1 MLELKINKYSKKCI
15 NNVGKNLIYKSNTIN
30 HPLLLLFDEIFNET
44 IKINNDIKITN
55 EKFLKKLHSTKEY
68 PLIYL
73 HYLESTKTNPLSFKE
88 FYSYYT
94 ENHSELSKLLEN
106 KTRILEVIKS
116 PMKDRQKLHDNIYD
130 NNFISIDIQH
140 IIETNDIQFKEIQLN
155 NNKISLYEFDKKPNL
170 DLIFFIINFME
181 NLAKKF
187 NIKYNSIDLT
197 LILTSQ
203 KKLITNKKF
212 LGPENINSGSTY
224 FNNSVLIWRIEEI
237 YKVLIHE
244 LIHFFG
250 FDHSL
255 FMNALTNTDSNK
267 HCINGEDRENEAYTE
282 SFALSIHT
290 FILSKFLKVSF
301 FDLFNYE
308 INFSLIQCKKI
319 LDFFKIDNIKDI
331 IFNKNCDNPIYQKTG
346 VFSYFFIKTSLILN
360 LKNTMDFIYK
370 NSKNISEFNKLIEK
384 SLESEVI
391 NIVNH
396 IKITDNENFFNNTMR
411 MTCLEFS

>member
-15 NNVGKNLIYKSNTIN
+15 NNVGKKLIYKLNTFN

-44 IKINNDIKITN
+44 IKINNDIKIIK
-55 EKFLKKLHSTKEY
+55 EKFLRKLHSTKEY

-73 HYLESTKTNPLSFKE
+73 HYLESTKTNLLSFKE
-88 FYSYYT
+88 FYNYYT
-94 ENHSELSKLLEN
+94 ENHSEISKLLEN
-106 KTRILEVIKS
+106 KTRVIEVIKS
-116 PMKDRQKLHDNIYD
+116 PMKDRHKLHDNIYD

-140 IIETNDIQFKEIQLN
+140 IIETNDMKFKEIQLN

-187 NIKYNSIDLT
+187 NIKYNPIDLT

-224 FNNSVLIWRIEEI
+224 FNNSVLIWRIEEV

-255 FMNALTNTDSNK
+255 FMNSLSNNGTNK
-267 HCINGEDRENEAYTE
+267 HCINGDDRENEAYTE

-290 FILSKFLKVSF
+290 FILSKFLKVPF

-384 SLESEVI
+384 SLESEEI
-391 NIVNH
+391 NIVNN
-396 IKITDNENFFNNTMR
+396 IKIPDNESFFNNTMR